1 MSKKS
6 SLGVAIPLVL
16 LSGPMDELM
25 AQNLDFNASK
35 TSQITRIYM
44 SPTGLLTT
52 GNPSLINMYSVGVK
66 KGRFGIN
73 ATIGTSS
80 ELNGK
85 PIEDSFLPLNVSYEI
100 LDDLTINVTY
110 TLLEAFGDSFDMIG
124 ASLDID
130 NGPNSLSFLFDKGGK
145 NIGGFRTGAMYNRG
159 IELSDK
165 INMNIGAYA
174 TLFNEF
180 LERNKVAA
188 GINASLIVDIPIEGL
203 SVSADYQSLSKFNT
217 KERVNHKFDHTIG
230 FSLNY
235 NFLKP
240 R

>member
-1 MSKKS
+1 MSKKN

-16 LSGPMDELM
+16 LSSSMDELM
-25 AQNLDFNASK
+25 AQNLEVDASK

-52 GNPSLINMYSVGVK
+52 ENSSFVNMYSVGVK

-85 PIEDSFLPLNVSYEI
+85 TIEDSFLPLNVSYEI
-100 LDDLTINVTY
+100 LDGLTINATY
-110 TLLEAFGDSFDMIG
+110 TLLEAFGDSFDMTG

-165 INMNIGAYA
+165 ININIGAYA

-188 GINASLIVDIPIEGL
+188 GINASLRFDIPIDGL
-203 SVSADYQSLSKFNT
+203 SVSADYQSLSKVNT

-230 FSLNY
+230 VSLNY